1 MTDII
6 VTLENEDDE
15 IDEILIC
22 KGVSTMEDVEK
33 KIKDRGLEI
42 ELENCPLVLEI
53 NSAEGLEVL
62 TAFADVEVKEIK

>member
-1 MTDII
+1 MMDII

-15 IDEILIC
+15 IDEILIF
-22 KGVSTMEDVEK
+22 KGVSTMEDVEN

-53 NSAEGLEVL
+53 NNAEGLEVL